1 MISSQ
6 SSPDG
11 DAPLRLFDQS
21 GIVVFVNT
29 WSETDVSGVVWSN
42 GGHVSTSKTE
52 VMQIF
57 MQQDDGSEIDLK
69 INNTAIGARAGHY
82 LSIVWAQNNNSSSK
96 VGVAIVNH
104 HTGRYEVF
112 KNRVD
117 QVMGKPIA
125 NLNGCF
131 FAVVT
136 IIAAMIFAP
145 FLGELASILIPLAML
160 AIPISLVFSVGNT
173 KGHRRAVRQA
183 YIARIEAYVRDIMSR
198 EQTEKQPLRADG
210 QPGE

>member
-29 WSETDVSGVVWSN
+29 WSEADVSGVVWSN

-96 VGVAIVNH
+96 VGVAIVN
-104 HTGRYEVF
+104 
-112 KNRVD
+112 
-117 QVMGKPIA
+117 
-125 NLNGCF
+125 
-131 FAVVT
+131 
-136 IIAAMIFAP
+136 
-145 FLGELASILIPLAML
+145 
-160 AIPISLVFSVGNT
+160 
-173 KGHRRAVRQA
+173 
-183 YIARIEAYVRDIMSR
+183 
-198 EQTEKQPLRADG
+198 
-210 QPGE
+210 